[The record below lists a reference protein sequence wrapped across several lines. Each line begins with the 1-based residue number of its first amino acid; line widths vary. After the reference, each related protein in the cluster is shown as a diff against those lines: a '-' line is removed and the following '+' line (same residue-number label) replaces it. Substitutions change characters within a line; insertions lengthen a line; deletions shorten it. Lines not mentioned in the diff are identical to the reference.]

1 MSRGSKAALAA
12 TLVLLVA
19 GVFAVGPFARARARR
34 AVLSACQRRVEGAC
48 SIGKVSLAR
57 DGVLIEDL
65 RVEGAGGHHRARAR
79 RVAASFRWTSVL
91 IGAEQPVDL
100 RVSGVR
106 VTLRGSL
113 DELARLPL
121 RHEAPTPGGKRRF
134 SLGVVRATGV
144 GVEAVVTG
152 ERAVEARMLE
162 GEVSLEPA
170 VSRAR
175 WQELTVRHAD
185 VTARTGRCE
194 AMKGAGA
201 ESIECVGFAVDADTR
216 AARTLPAL
224 VDAAVTALRGARRA
238 TEPAPAAEP
247 EAAPVAQRT
256 LSATDGAVRLRQG
269 SETVVD
275 LRPASLRA
283 SLRGSEID
291 TVSAQLGDDLGG
303 APSLAVTWT
312 RDGERWRAELDAGAI
327 PLSRVARWVPSVP
340 WHDTGNGVARA
351 RVRVRPDGERV
362 FDIDGELSIED
373 FGLEHRGLAREPV
386 DGLSASLRGA
396 VRVELG
402 ARRRVS
408 TQRIEVAV
416 NGLRFL
422 AGGSVE
428 RGEGYTAIDASVN
441 VPPTDCDLPRRNLP
455 RAVLGPLAGFT
466 FSGTIGMEARL
477 TLDTRALA
485 ATTLTSNVADACRV
499 VRSAGE
505 VDVARFSAPFVQRV
519 NEPEGLR
526 AFITGPSAPAWTPF
540 EQISPFVVAAVV
552 QREDGGFF
560 RHRGFS
566 PDEIRGALVRNVAL
580 GRFAYGASTLSMQL
594 VKNVFLA
601 REKTLVRKLQEVALT
616 WWLERTLDKRGI
628 LELYLNVV
636 EFGPGIYG
644 VGPAARFFFGKEPS
658 QLTVLESAYLATLLP
673 APVPRFSIF
682 ERGIVGADTLARLR
696 AIARGMAAN
705 PIVGPDAAR
714 EAQSQGITFRARS
727 TPAPEPQTLMV
738 PPETTDA
745 EAAERVRALAV
756 RIAPSTAPAEPPATP
771 EEPPAEE
778 P

>member
-12 TLVLLVA
+12 TLVLIVA
-19 GVFAVGPFARARARR
+19 GVFAVGPLARARARR
-34 AVLSACQRRVEGAC
+34 AVLTACQRRVEGTC
-48 SIGKVSLAR
+48 SVGRISLAR
-57 DGVLIEDL
+57 DGVLVEDV
-65 RVEGAGGHHRARAR
+65 RVEGAGGHHRARVQ

-106 VTLRGSL
+106 VIVRGSL
-113 DELARLPL
+113 DEVARLPL
-121 RHEAPTPGGKRRF
+121 RREVSATRGRRRF
-134 SLGVVRATGV
+134 SLGVVRASGV
-144 GVEAVVTG
+144 SVEAVVTG

-162 GEVSLEPA
+162 GELALEPA

-194 AMKGAGA
+194 ATRGAGA
-201 ESIECVGFAVDADTR
+201 ESVECVGFAVDADAR
-216 AARTLPAL
+216 AAQTLPSL
-224 VDAAVTALRGARRA
+224 VDAALAAVRNARGDGEPSATAEPSA
-238 TEPAPAAEP
+238 EPA
-247 EAAPVAQRT
+247 VQRT

-269 SETVVD
+269 RETVAD
-275 LRPASLRA
+275 LRPATVRA
-283 SLRGSEID
+283 SLRGSTLES
-291 TVSAQLGDDLGG
+291 VSAQLGDDLGG

-312 RDGERWRAELDAGAI
+312 RDGERWRAELDAAAI

-351 RVRVRPDGERV
+351 RVRVRPDDARV
-362 FDIDGELSIED
+362 FDIDGELSLED

-408 TQRIEVAV
+408 TQRIEVAI
-416 NGLRFL
+416 NGVRFL

-477 TLDTRALA
+477 VLDTRALS

-499 VRSAGE
+499 VRASGE
-505 VDVARFSAPFVQRV
+505 VDVARFTAPFVQRV
-519 NEPEGLR
+519 TQPDGLR
-526 AFITGPSAPAWTPF
+526 AFITGPSAPAWTPY
-540 EQISPFVVAAVV
+540 EQVSPFVVAAVV

-566 PDEIRGALVRNVAL
+566 PDEIRGALVRNVSL

-616 WWLERTLDKRGI
+616 WWLERTLDKRSI

-636 EFGPGIYG
+636 EFGPEIYG
-644 VGPAARFFFGKEPS
+644 IGPAARFFFGKEPS

-682 ERGIVGADTLARLR
+682 ERGIIGNDTLARLR

-714 EAQSQGITFRARS
+714 EAQSQGITFRPRN
-727 TPAPEPQTLMV
+727 TPPPEPQTLMV

-771 EEPPAEE
+771 EEP
-778 P
+778 